1 MSLLLK
7 IGEARGWRA
16 RVAPWL
22 VAKLAASSELKTFM
36 SDRVVHVFRGALAAC
51 WLGLNHGGKWL
62 LTNTT
67 RYTLS
72 LCLRYRVSRS
82 PPHERRRYAASI
94 GVFYLLTYFPLLIY
108 KGAELVPLPP
118 KIPS

>member
-51 WLGLNHGGKWL
+51 WLV
-62 LTNTT
+62 
-67 RYTLS
+67 
-72 LCLRYRVSRS
+72 RVQCTGMRVGA
-82 PPHERRRYAASI
+82 PPS
-94 GVFYLLTYFPLLIY
+94 
-108 KGAELVPLPP
+108 
-118 KIPS
+118 

>member
-1 MSLLLK
+1 MAL
-7 IGEARGWRA
+7 
-16 RVAPWL
+16 WL

-36 SDRVVHVFRGALAAC
+36 SDHVVHVFRGALAAC
-51 WLGLNHGGKWL
+51 WLVLNSGGNGRRIQNLSEGWTRFYDASGPVYGDESWCPSLLTWL

-82 PPHERRRYAASI
+82 PREASVRCLDRR
-94 GVFYLLTYFPLLIY
+94 VLLTYLPFP
-108 KGAELVPLPP
+108 
-118 KIPS
+118 S

>member
-1 MSLLLK
+1 MAL
-7 IGEARGWRA
+7 
-16 RVAPWL
+16 WL

-36 SDRVVHVFRGALAAC
+36 SDRVMHVFRGALAAY
-51 WLGLNHGGKWL
+51 WL

-82 PPHERRRYAASI
+82 PREASVRCLDRRE
-94 GVFYLLTYFPLLIY
+94 FTYLLTVPLLIY

>member
-1 MSLLLK
+1 MAL
-7 IGEARGWRA
+7 
-16 RVAPWL
+16 WL

-51 WLGLNHGGKWL
+51 WLVYGDESWCPSLLTWL